1 VLLILAITLDFRK
14 ATQLDRLRLEWLTLG
29 MALEIYAFLAV
40 TTFPSLFQTFGGGF
54 NVVGLILTDISSI
67 GGTVC
72 IAYAFLRYRVL
83 DITFAINRA
92 VAFAAV
98 STALVALFMVIE
110 DVLRKYVETQSRVTS
125 ATITVV
131 VALIIGLSLRAI
143 HGYVDRLADRVIF
156 RSRHQGVDA
165 LRKFARRA
173 SFFSDEKE
181 LLEQTVRALILH
193 AEAQAATVYF
203 TDDECDYV
211 SGAQRISRHDPVVV
225 ALKDTRAPVI
235 VDTTTS
241 MLSAELVL
249 PMLVRSEL
257 IGFAACAKRRM
268 RETYTPVEV
277 DAMNYALEHVAAQV
291 DAIRTTRLQAQ
302 FTEVQDLVKA
312 YRLGADPLRIL
323 ARIEEISGTPD
334 RYRAVARS
342 VPTVEVLDAR

>member
-1 VLLILAITLDFRK
+1 
-14 ATQLDRLRLEWLTLG
+14 
-29 MALEIYAFLAV
+29 
-40 TTFPSLFQTFGGGF
+40 
-54 NVVGLILTDISSI
+54 
-67 GGTVC
+67 
-72 IAYAFLRYRVL
+72 
-83 DITFAINRA
+83 
-92 VAFAAV
+92 
-98 STALVALFMVIE
+98 
-110 DVLRKYVETQSRVTS
+110 
-125 ATITVV
+125 
-131 VALIIGLSLRAI
+131 
-143 HGYVDRLADRVIF
+143 
-156 RSRHQGVDA
+156 
-165 LRKFARRA
+165 
-173 SFFSDEKE
+173 
-181 LLEQTVRALILH
+181 
-193 AEAQAATVYF
+193 
-203 TDDECDYV
+203 
-211 SGAQRISRHDPVVV
+211 
-225 ALKDTRAPVI
+225 
-235 VDTTTS
+235 